1 MPAKVVRPGDPVN
14 LTRAESSR
22 VRARAKLFL
31 GRDVADSTQ
40 SDPRAERPAGAA
52 GGAARLLAAGA
63 TSF

>member
-1 MPAKVVRPGDPVN
+1 LTFSLPFPA
-14 LTRAESSR
+14 
-22 VRARAKLFL
+22 RARAKLFL

-40 SDPRAERPAGAA
+40 SDPRSARPAGAA